1 MTRKVLQ
8 RLVEREPKYKKMEQ
22 QAFWVM
28 SGDGH
33 MAQAQ
38 LSHPAYA
45 QHHPSHTTLVQMA
58 PPPQQAYY
66 YQQPVAPQ
74 PQASFAVLP
83 SQGQTHIADP
93 SGHVYAYHQHQ
104 PQQQVFWV
112 QPQQPQQQLFTTAQY
127 TVSAPQ
133 RPPQPA
139 VAAQPAQA
147 QQYYVIGANGVLQ
160 PATIPQAHSTTTPPG
175 SLSYNTAATAV
186 LQAPPL
192 QPPPYPG
199 GPTGAPPPFG
209 AASGGV
215 VATAAAQNPL
225 ASAGQIFASS
235 MHSSL
240 TAAAQQQQQQHM
252 QAAGRPMN
260 LNLAQPPPP
269 PPQHSLR
276 NNMHAGSMGVGPLGS
291 KQMPAA
297 GGSSFLKGRPSTGNA
312 SLHQPST
319 IGGAVG
325 PRPLSHAAEQ
335 PVPGTIHS
343 VRPFLGPKGIG
354 SILDTPSKLP
364 LLDALPPLARKK
376 PGPVRIPQRDL
387 LL

>member
-1 MTRKVLQ
+1 
-8 RLVEREPKYKKMEQ
+8 MEQ

-38 LSHPAYA
+38 LSHPTYA
-45 QHHPSHTTLVQMA
+45 QHPGHTLVQMA
-58 PPPQQAYY
+58 PSQQPAYY
-66 YQQPVAPQ
+66 YQQQASQPQ
-74 PQASFAVLP
+74 PSYTVLP
-83 SQGQTHIADP
+83 AGSQTQLTDP
-93 SGHVYAYHQHQ
+93 NSGGHVQQAMYAYHQPPPQQ
-104 PQQQVFWV
+104 PQQVFWV
-112 QPQQPQQQLFTTAQY
+112 TSPHAPQVAQPQQVQQQMYTSVPAQY
-127 TVSAPQ
+127 NVSAPQ
-133 RPPQPA
+133 RPQPQV
-139 VAAQPAQA
+139 VAAQPQP

-160 PATIPQAHSTTTPPG
+160 PAAMPQTHSSTGTHSTPPG
-175 SLSYNTAATAV
+175 SVSYTAVNAV
-186 LQAPPL
+186 LQAPPH

-199 GPTGAPPPFG
+199 GPGGAPPTFGVAG
-209 AASGGV
+209 AAPSAV
-215 VATAAAQNPL
+215 NPL

-240 TAAAQQQQQQHM
+240 TAAASLQHQQHHV
-252 QAAGRPMN
+252 QAAARQMN
-260 LNLAQPPPP
+260 VAQPL
-269 PPQHSLR
+269 QHGLR
-276 NNMHAGSMGVGPLGS
+276 GNIHAGSIGAGGLGS

-297 GGSSFLKGRPSTGNA
+297 GSSFVKGRPSTGNA
-312 SLHQPST
+312 SLHQQST

-335 PVPGTIHS
+335 PVPGTVHS
-343 VRPFLGPKGIG
+343 VRPFLGPRGIG

-364 LLDALPPLARKK
+364 LLDALPPLARKR